1 MKKRSVLGIIISI
14 IMSIILIPVIY
25 VFGIGGTS
33 LLTASS
39 VVKNERK
46 SIRSTF
52 GRMLIRSIRAPR
64 RGGAFL
70 CVLCAYAWPTDTAFE
85 AGRAFARP
93 VGTASAKGQWTAP
106 ASRSFPG

>member
-39 VVKNERK
+39 VVKNDRK
-46 SIRSTF
+46 NGDGCCPKR
-52 GRMLIRSIRAPR
+52 
-64 RGGAFL
+64 
-70 CVLCAYAWPTDTAFE
+70 
-85 AGRAFARP
+85 
-93 VGTASAKGQWTAP
+93 
-106 ASRSFPG
+106 